1 MTNSSGNKYP
11 ESKFSLWFN
20 CQREDGQDKYWAVS
34 EISIEQI
41 SKLYDFALDEANH
54 VEGYNGEQ
62 SVKIRAKMM
71 PAQAKSGNNY
81 MKMVIS
87 DYQPKAETEA
97 F

>member
-1 MTNSSGNKYP
+1 MTDSSGNKYP
-11 ESKFSLWFN
+11 EPKFSLWFN

-34 EISIEQI
+34 EIPIDQI
-41 SKLYDFALDEANH
+41 VKLYEFAMDSENT
-54 VEGYNGEQ
+54 VEGYNGAL

-87 DYQPKAETEA
+87 DYQPKPETEA